1 MNLLEE
7 MQNYRSILN
16 ESEDEFTPRSYKE
29 ENEHIKTHTTHLPLN
44 VAEHPFEKAFSGPG
58 KTAPNSEFTRYSNGV
73 DKDVAGMEFI
83 ITKYDRL
90 TNEVE
95 IIHTGNTHL
104 PVYFDFDNPER
115 AQKYLDK
122 FNIILNKG
130 KEYIK

>member
-29 ENEHIKTHTTHLPLN
+29 EHEGVRTHTTKLPLN
-44 VAEHPFEKAFSGPG
+44 VAEHPFEKTFSGPG
-58 KTAPNSEFTRYSNGV
+58 KTAPNSVFTKYFNGI
-73 DKDVAGMEFI
+73 DKDVAGLEYI

-104 PVYFDFDNPER
+104 PVYFDFDSPEK
-115 AQKYLDK
+115 AQKYLDR
-122 FNIILNKG
+122 FGITLHKG
-130 KEYIK
+130 KGYIK